1 MKHGVCII
9 ILLLLLMAV
18 TACADRK
25 PTGNSSE
32 TNVTTYPIETAT
44 ATPTPT
50 PLSVL
55 DLLLGDRPKPIV
67 TPAGEISPA
76 VPTATPTLTP
86 TPTPL
91 PLVDGMEEITWCLYP
106 WNRPDP
112 ETQNRINQLLEAK
125 GCNCR
130 VRFVCMN
137 FLTDENLTEWLE
149 NYEQKNG
156 SIDILNAG
164 AWSSTEAANTFAES
178 HFLPLNDLLASE
190 EGRTLRALWSDG
202 AWARVT
208 SADGTVYAIPRAN
221 TKTAVSSCFNAGIY
235 ITVSEEYREYF
246 ANFDGT
252 YQSLRDIYNS
262 IGQADLMIEISCG
275 FTDRLM
281 NALMGYQD
289 YAGIPYDPKDQKFVN
304 LANSDELTNLLTMV
318 KGDLEQG
325 ITVHRTGSIDWS
337 AVMDVQTSAGGND
350 SQGAAADGR
359 KALAVIHEGICRA
372 QDGFFE
378 LCMAE
383 DPYYYNCALSYGIN
397 RNSEKKDLAA
407 AILYTCYSDPEI
419 ASLLNPDSDDFTHTA
434 ERLTVT
440 AEEHAGLLAG
450 FADYAA
456 VKGYPAVNELI
467 DQLDPAFGYADE
479 IPETV
484 PFDTNTYARSR
495 ACTEAH
501 TGGISTD
508 IPVRFIG
515 AISPNGKT
523 ALSATIIGRSDRAF
537 NISAK
542 TTFCW
547 LDTATGICGSPIY
560 NEAPEPNTADG
571 LAACVRYGFLSN
583 DTRFIYKLSSEVYSC
598 LYNEDMMPVS
608 QLYLTSPLV
617 VVVK

>member
-1 MKHGVCII
+1 MKRGICII
-9 ILLLLLMAV
+9 IVLLLLTVV

-44 ATPTPT
+44 PTPT

-55 DLLLGDRPKPIV
+55 DLLLDGRPRPTV
-67 TPAGEISPA
+67 TPAGEVSPTA
-76 VPTATPTLTP
+76 PIATPTLTP

-91 PLVDGMEEITWCLYP
+91 PLAEGMEEITWCLYP

-112 ETQNRINQLLEAK
+112 ETQNKINQLLEAK

-137 FLTDENLTEWLE
+137 FLTDENLTEWLKD
-149 NYEQKNG
+149 YEQKNG
-156 SIDILNAG
+156 PIDILNAG
-164 AWSSTEAANTFAES
+164 AWSSAEAANTFAES
-178 HFLPLNDLLASE
+178 QFLPLNDLLATK
-190 EGRTLRALWSDG
+190 EGQTLRALWSDG

-221 TKTAVSSCFNAGIY
+221 TKTAASSCFNAGIY
-235 ITVSEEYREYF
+235 ITVPEEYRKYF

-275 FTDRLM
+275 FTDRLL

-289 YAGIPYDPKDQKFVN
+289 YAGIPYDPKDRKFVN

-318 KGDLEQG
+318 KADLEQG

-359 KALAVIHEGICRA
+359 QALAVIHEGICRA

-397 RNSEKKDLAA
+397 KNSEKKDLAA
-407 AILYTCYSDPEI
+407 AILYACYSDPAI

-434 ERLTVT
+434 ERLAVT
-440 AEEHAGLLAG
+440 AEEHAGQLAG

-456 VKGYPAVNELI
+456 VKDYPAVNELI
-467 DQLDPAFGYADE
+467 DQLDPVFGYADE
-479 IPETV
+479 IPESIAIDINV
-484 PFDTNTYARSR
+484 YARSR
-495 ACTEAH
+495 AHVNANSGRVSMEVPVLFV
-501 TGGISTD
+501 GI
-508 IPVRFIG
+508 
-515 AISPNGKT
+515 ISPDGKT
-523 ALSATIIGRSDRAF
+523 ALSATIIGPSDQAF
-537 NISAK
+537 NIYAK
-542 TTFCW
+542 TTIFW

-583 DTRFIYKLSSEVYSC
+583 DTRFIYKLSSKDYSC
-598 LYNEDMMPVS
+598 LCNEDMEPIS
-608 QLYLTSPLV
+608 QLYLTLPLV